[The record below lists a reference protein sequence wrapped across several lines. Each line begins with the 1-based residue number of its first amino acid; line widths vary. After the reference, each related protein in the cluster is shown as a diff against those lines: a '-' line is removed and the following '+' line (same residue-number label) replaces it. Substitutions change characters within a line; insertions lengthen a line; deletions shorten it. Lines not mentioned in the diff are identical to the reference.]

1 MARSKE
7 LGFVCYVNMPE
18 RGPVLVDDLTADER
32 AQWQVNMCRNLSRE
46 LSAHYTQHPEEYA
59 AL

>member
-1 MARSKE
+1 MASKK
-7 LGFVCYVNMPE
+7 LGYVCYVIMPD
-18 RGPVLVDDLTADER
+18 RGPVPLENLTPDER